1 MSTKY
6 KVLES
11 KQIQKL
17 GPTGSSV
24 AVYRVWIQTDRGS
37 TGAAD
42 VDAADWTAEKLKP
55 ILEAFAADLDLAFT
69 LTS

>member
-1 MSTKY
+1 MPAKY

-37 TGAAD
+37 TGA
-42 VDAADWTAEKLKP
+42 VDIDAGDWTADKLKE
-55 ILEAFAADLDLAFT
+55 ILGNFAADLDLAFT

>member
-1 MSTKY
+1 MPTY

-24 AVYRVWIQTDRGS
+24 SMYRVWIQTARGS

-42 VDAADWTAEKLKP
+42 IEDADWTAEKLKP
-55 ILEAFAADLDLAFT
+55 ILERFAADLDLAFT
-69 LTS
+69 LTP